1 MTKRGTKWVIN
12 MLLKERTR
20 ILSDLGELFSKTC
33 LDEMHSNFPGF
44 NMISINNPWFTEDN
58 IRFALTEWSDLLKVE
73 SINSWVNQYNI
84 PDEGLANLKLGI
96 ISAGNI
102 PLVGLHDLLCGFI
115 CGAKIRIKLSSKD
128 NILFKWVIDNI
139 NNRIT
144 TETDKIRISDEKLED
159 FNAVIATGSNN
170 TNRYFEYYFGSY
182 PKILRHNRNSIAI
195 LTGTETNE
203 ELELIADDVF
213 RYFGLGCR
221 NVSSFFVPTNY
232 DFNDLGC
239 AFQKYSDLI
248 DNHKYANNFN
258 YQYTMLAMNRTIHIN
273 FGNCLFVEKEE
284 LHSPISVINFRYY
297 ENLDDVSKFIE
308 NNKNDIQCVV
318 CKNDKLEN
326 TILPGETQKPSLT
339 DYADNIDT
347 IKFLLN
353 LQV

>member
-1 MTKRGTKWVIN
+1 MKLGMKWGIN
-12 MLLKERTR
+12 MTLEQRAQ
-20 ILSDLGELFSKTC
+20 ILSELGELFLKNSLNEKSF
-33 LDEMHSNFPGF
+33 DFPGF
-44 NMISINNPWFTEDN
+44 DAISISNPWFTEDN
-58 IRFALTEWSDLLKVE
+58 LRFALTEWSNLLKAQNI
-73 SINSWVNQYNI
+73 INWINQYDI
-84 PDEGLANLKLGI
+84 PINGLTNVKLGI

-128 NILFKWVIDNI
+128 NILFKWVIDTI

-144 TETDKIRISDEKLED
+144 TETDKILISDHKLED

-195 LTGTETNE
+195 LTGTETND

-221 NVSSFFVPTNY
+221 NVSSFFVPKDY
-232 DFNDLGC
+232 DFTDMGN

-273 FGNCLFVEKEE
+273 FGNCLLVEKEA
-284 LHSPISVINFRYY
+284 LHSPISVINYRYY
-297 ENLDDVSKFIE
+297 DNLDEVSQFIE
-308 NNKNDIQCVV
+308 INKNEIQCVV
-318 CKNDKLEN
+318 CKNNCVKN
-326 TILPGETQKPSLT
+326 SIFPGETQKPSLT

>member
-1 MTKRGTKWVIN
+1 MKWVIN
-12 MLLKERTR
+12 MDLKDRAH
-20 ILSDLGELFSKTC
+20 ILSDLGEAFYKIC
-33 LDEMHSNFPGF
+33 LDEKFYGFPGF
-44 NMISINNPWFTEDN
+44 SAIAINNPWFTKDN
-58 IRFALTEWSDLLKVE
+58 LRFALAEWSNLLK
-73 SINSWVNQYNI
+73 SDTINYWINQYDI
-84 PDEGLANLKLGI
+84 SDEGLTHVKLGI

-102 PLVGLHDLLCGFI
+102 PLVGLHDLICGFI

-128 NILFKWVIDNI
+128 NILFKWVIDTI

-144 TETDKIRISDEKLED
+144 TESDKIMIFDHKLED

-195 LTGTETNE
+195 LTGTETND

-221 NVSSFFVPTNY
+221 NVSSFFVPKDY
-232 DFNDLGC
+232 DFNDMGN
-239 AFQKYSDLI
+239 AFQKYGDI
-248 DNHKYANNFN
+248 VDNHKYANNFN

-273 FGNCLFVEKEE
+273 FGNCLLVENEA
-284 LHSPISVINFRYY
+284 LISPISVINYRYY
-297 ENLDDVSKFIE
+297 NDIVEIVEFIE
-308 NNKNDIQCVV
+308 MHKNAIQCIV
-318 CKNDKLEN
+318 CKNN
-326 TILPGETQKPSLT
+326 SISNSILPGETQKPSLT

-353 LQV
+353 LQL